1 MKMKQFLWA
10 GLINL
15 LVLIFTSGS
24 PAAQTTRGS
33 LFGVKKVNLGIFNK

>member
-15 LVLIFTSGS
+15 LVLIFTSGRIT
-24 PAAQTTRGS
+24 AQTAMGS
-33 LFGVKKVNLGIFNK
+33 LFGVKKGKS